1 MFYRTTPIMSH
12 SSEDLTTRTT
22 SEENDH
28 QSNGHLISSIS
39 NYTRD
44 SPSYIPR
51 HRRGSVDSSI
61 TKNLTSN
68 YERRSSTTSSSCC
81 SSRPLSPTDD
91 TKTFN
96 IESLQITDRPHTPQ
110 GSKLPSDLKG
120 GQLSSPGVPHKY
132 SDPASHDVS
141 VDASP
146 QPPLRKG
153 HTRASSVGASPLW
166 SQKGHKRMGSQCISV
181 SMSQ

>member
-1 MFYRTTPIMSH
+1 MMSH
-12 SSEDLTTRTT
+12 SSEDLTTRT
-22 SEENDH
+22 SDENDH

-51 HRRGSVDSSI
+51 HRRGSVDSGI
-61 TKNLTSN
+61 PKNSTGS
-68 YERRSSTTSSSCC
+68 YERRSSTTSSSCS
-81 SSRPLSPTDD
+81 SSRPLSPMDE

-96 IESLQITDRPHTPQ
+96 LESLQIVDRPHTPQ
-110 GSKLPSDLKG
+110 GNKLLSDFKG
-120 GQLSSPGVPHKY
+120 GQSSPGVPLKY
-132 SDPASHDVS
+132 SDPDVL

-153 HTRASSVGASPLW
+153 HTRASSVGASPMW
-166 SQKGHKRMGSQCISV
+166 SQRGHKRMGSQCTSV
-181 SMSQ
+181 STSQ

>member
-1 MFYRTTPIMSH
+1 MSH
-12 SSEDLTTRTT
+12 SSEDLTTHT
-22 SEENDH
+22 SEENDP
-28 QSNGHLISSIS
+28 QSNGHLISSVS

-51 HRRGSVDSSI
+51 HRRGSVDSGI
-61 TKNLTSN
+61 TKNLTGN

-81 SSRPLSPTDD
+81 SSRPLSPTDE

-96 IESLQITDRPHTPQ
+96 LESLQVVDRPHTPQ
-110 GSKLPSDLKG
+110 GSKLPPDLKG
-120 GQLSSPGVPHKY
+120 GQPSPPGVPHKY
-132 SDPASHDVS
+132 SDPAVHDVS

-146 QPPLRKG
+146 QPPLHKG

-166 SQKGHKRMGSQCISV
+166 SQKGHKRMGSQSV